1 MLLREIRYM
10 KYLDKQ
16 GIPPDGLELY
26 ARNEKLQVQINLPH
40 HSTSTANY
48 CSCLILVLL
57 HWLPFSSTIL
67 KSIIDLLN
75 QTGIWC

>member
-26 ARNEKLQVQINLPH
+26 ARNEKLQVCGKVYRM
-40 HSTSTANY
+40 T
-48 CSCLILVLL
+48 
-57 HWLPFSSTIL
+57 
-67 KSIIDLLN
+67 
-75 QTGIWC
+75 